1 MRYLKNTLLRLFGRL
16 TLAVVLA
23 ASALPALA
31 QNVFSPAAI
40 VNDAV
45 ITEYEVAQR
54 QRFITLLNAPGSGR
68 QAVLDELINESLR
81 NQAVAAAGLEL
92 TEEQIQAGM
101 QEFAQRV
108 ELEASEFIS
117 IIEES
122 GVAEETFRAFVSAG
136 IAWREYIRGRYAA
149 RTQIGEDEIDRAL
162 GSGGAAGNVR
172 VLLSE
177 IVIPSEPQNRAQ
189 VEDLAQQISE
199 SESAEEFA
207 RYARE
212 FSAAS
217 SRNDGG
223 ALPWRSL
230 DELPPAL
237 RPLLLGLAPGEIS
250 EPVPLPNAVAVFL
263 LRDVAETGAPSE
275 TFAAIDYAAYFIP
288 GGRSE
293 AALREAAALRAR
305 VDVCDDLYA
314 EALGKPEEVLDRGSR
329 TPAEIPE
336 DIARELS
343 RLDPGEVSTSLTRAN
358 GQTLVFL
365 MLCGRTAAVNED
377 VDRAQA
383 AATLRQNRLNAY
395 AESLLEQLRAE
406 ARIEIR

>member
-1 MRYLKNTLLRLFGRL
+1 MWHLRKTLVRHAGCV
-16 TLAVVLA
+16 AVTVAALVL
-23 ASALPALA
+23 SLPAAA

-68 QAVLDELINESLR
+68 QAVLDELINERLR
-81 NQAVAAAGLEL
+81 NQAIDEAGLEL

-101 QEFAQRV
+101 QEFSQRV
-108 ELEASEFIS
+108 ELEAAEFIA
-117 IIEES
+117 IIEEN
-122 GVAEETFRAFVSAG
+122 GVAEETFRSFVSAG
-136 IAWREYIRGRYAA
+136 IAWREYIRARFAP

-172 VLLSE
+172 LLLSE
-177 IVIPSEPQNRAQ
+177 IIIPSEPQNRAQ

-207 RYARE
+207 NYARE

-217 SRNDGG
+217 SNSAGG
-223 ALPWRSL
+223 ALPWRGL

-250 EPVPLPNAVAVFL
+250 QPVPLPNAVAVFL
-263 LRDVAETGAPSE
+263 LRDIEETGAPNE
-275 TFAAIDYAAYFIP
+275 TFAAIDYAAYYIP

-293 AALREAAALRAR
+293 AALREAAELRAR
-305 VDVCDDLYA
+305 VDACDDLYG
-314 EALGKPEEVLDRGSR
+314 EALGQPEEVLDRGSR
-329 TPAEIPE
+329 TPSEIPE

-343 RLDPGEVSTSLTRAN
+343 RLDPGEVSTNLTRAG

-365 MLCGRTAAVNED
+365 MLCGRTAAVNEE

-383 AATLRQNRLNAY
+383 AATLRQNRINAY